1 MSTIRN
7 GSRTSRS
14 SFVLLLPLKKG
25 KLQPPPATPSVIQMK
40 PFTEICATLGLD
52 EVALFYETR
61 DFSGGPLLIAE
72 LYLVYHTKDDRVL
85 GAVNKCTVTRAVPE
99 DLREGGGHGVARA
112 GQVEDLPEPP

>member
-1 MSTIRN
+1 
-7 GSRTSRS
+7 
-14 SFVLLLPLKKG
+14 
-25 KLQPPPATPSVIQMK
+25 MK

-112 GQVEDLPEPP
+112 GQVEALPEPPRPRHRLR